1 MLRSI
6 NLRNAVFGAGVLG
19 ALAFGSAQALAAP
32 GAAAA
37 TEDTLCDDTICTALC
52 ITKGYH
58 YGMCDTIS
66 GCVCY
71 RLYE

>member
-6 NLRNAVFGAGVLG
+6 DLRKAVFGAGVLG
-19 ALAFGSAQALAAP
+19 CMGFGSAQAFAAP
-32 GAAAA
+32 GPA
-37 TEDTLCDDTICTALC
+37 TDDTLCNDNVCSAVC

-58 YGMCDTIS
+58 YGICYTHS

>member
-6 NLRNAVFGAGVLG
+6 DLRNALFGAGVLG
-19 ALAFGSAQALAAP
+19 CMTFGSTQALATP
-32 GAAAA
+32 GPA
-37 TEDTLCDDTICTALC
+37 TDGAFCNDNVCTAVC
-52 ITKGYH
+52 ISRGYH
-58 YGMCDTIS
+58 YGICHTHS